1 MPAVY
6 VHSVPV
12 GELVRTP
19 WRGVG
24 YALHWLCGREFA
36 TFSRHNPFLK
46 IVMELTKSF
55 PPADAF
61 VEMMMEIDYKKHY
74 NTFMDGVEIFCAFV
88 AAVAIIVAEKWQEHN
103 MTERTQ
109 LFVLRVI
116 EGAKTFYAWV
126 MNVFVP
132 EFKALIKDIR
142 ALYTYVR
149 TVWEVAQG
157 GFRAPQN
164 RVL

>member
-1 MPAVY
+1 MW
-6 VHSVPV
+6 S
-12 GELVRTP
+12 GN
-19 WRGVG
+19 
-24 YALHWLCGREFA
+24 A
-36 TFSRHNPFLK
+36 TSTHHKFFLK
-46 IVMELTKSF
+46 IIMELTKSF

-61 VEMMMEIDYKKHY
+61 VEMMMEIDYKKHL

-116 EGAKTFYAWV
+116 DGAKTFWAWI
-126 MNVFVP
+126 NTVFVP
-132 EFKALIKDIR
+132 ECKAFYKDVCKIMII
-142 ALYTYVR
+142 AGVVVP
-149 TVWEVAQG
+149 VWLVAQEG
-157 GFRAPQN
+157 LSSPQN

>member
-1 MPAVY
+1 
-6 VHSVPV
+6 
-12 GELVRTP
+12 
-19 WRGVG
+19 
-24 YALHWLCGREFA
+24 
-36 TFSRHNPFLK
+36 
-46 IVMELTKSF
+46 MELTKSF

-61 VEMMMEIDYKKHY
+61 VEMITEIDYKKHL
-74 NTFMDGVEIFCAFV
+74 NTFMDGVEFFCAFV

-132 EFKALIKDIR
+132 EFKALIEDIR
-142 ALYTYVR
+142 AVYNYVR
-149 TVWEVAQG
+149 TI
-157 GFRAPQN
+157 
-164 RVL
+164 